1 MSTIKDVARAAGVS
15 VSTVS
20 NIINNKSSVNIEIYN
35 RVMQV
40 MKELNYR
47 PNILAMNLRKN
58 HMNFIGVVFDELS
71 DHSARLLEGT
81 VLRLEQLEYQAIIR
95 SVKANDCEISKVI
108 NHLLSIGVK
117 GIILCT
123 PRLEETAL
131 QQFYAAGVPILMLDY
146 CLRLPGFLTVDFDN
160 APLVRELTLSLCRR
174 HKSVGL
180 VTGPCRFAC
189 EQSCRTGFGD
199 GLTAAKA
206 EEEPAFMLELPF
218 QRGILYEKL
227 LIETAKSHP
236 LPACFIVSNE
246 FMAYC
251 LNEALSI
258 NGRQGHM
265 IYVLS
270 CQKFERPATSN
281 MVMLERDAMQCAQDA
296 VDMLISQLR
305 DPVLNDSP
313 GKSLVP
319 ELPTSFSDVRGTSVP
334 AHFPKKVLR
343 VLLPDSPMNKS
354 IQLLS
359 QDFTN
364 QTGISV
370 QFTLKNMTEL
380 CQEIVHSCQNAA
392 PQYDVVTFHI
402 NWLSRLTQHH
412 HLLPLDEHLDLEA
425 LAQQYLP
432 QVRKAYFQQKHARY
446 GLPAEMGIQV
456 LAYRDDLFSDPVVQK
471 SYYNAVGLELQP
483 PRSWTEFNI
492 IARYFTRAYN
502 PASPVKY
509 GTCIAGHVPTGL
521 IEEFWPRSWAF
532 RGKIFDKQGLA
543 LYSPQNV
550 KALENLCDSY
560 RCSYP
565 NCQTFMDAE
574 QVQQMLNGDIA
585 MIVTYS
591 SYMVLGG
598 MGRDKQIK
606 FSHTPSNMTAIDS
619 YLLGIPA
626 NCTVPES
633 STAFIQWCCS
643 DSIAAKSLLLGRLI
657 PKTNVVLNGEIEYL
671 NQGLKG
677 IFDNLEE
684 AVSRNYFFT
693 ERADAP
699 AFDASLADGLAQA
712 VYGGVPAEQV
722 LRDLQAL
729 LAQK

>member
-1 MSTIKDVARAAGVS
+1 MSTIKDVARVAGVS

-20 NIINNKSSVNIEIYN
+20 NIINNKSSVNLEIYN

-58 HMNFIGVVFDELS
+58 HMNFIGVIFDELS
-71 DHSARLLEGT
+71 GHSARLLEGT
-81 VLRLEQLEYQAIIR
+81 MLRLEQSGYQAIIC
-95 SVKANDCEISKVI
+95 SVKASDCEISKVI

-117 GIILCT
+117 GIILCS
-123 PRLEETAL
+123 PRLEETSL
-131 QQFYAAGVPILMLDY
+131 LQFYSAGVPILMLDY
-146 CLRLPGFLTVDFDN
+146 CLRLPGFLMVDFDN

-174 HKSVGL
+174 HESIGL
-180 VTGPCRFAC
+180 ITGPCRFAC
-189 EQSCRTGFGD
+189 EQSCQAGFFD
-199 GLTAAKA
+199 GLAAAGAK
-206 EEEPAFMLELPF
+206 EKPAFVLELPF
-218 QRGILYEKL
+218 QRGVVYEKL
-227 LIETAKSHP
+227 LIETSKSRQ
-236 LPACFIVSNE
+236 LPDCFIVSNE
-246 FMAYC
+246 FMALC
-251 LNEALSI
+251 LNEVLSI
-258 NGRQGHM
+258 NGQAGHM

-270 CQKFERPATSN
+270 CQEFERPTTAN
-281 MVMLERDAMQCAQDA
+281 MVMLERDAIQCAQDA

-313 GKSLVP
+313 GKSLTS
-319 ELPTSFSDVRGTSVP
+319 ELPVSFAGIHSAGP
-334 AHFPKKVLR
+334 HPCIPEKVLH
-343 VLLPDSPMNKS
+343 VLLPDSPMSKS

-364 QTGISV
+364 RTGIPV

-380 CQEIVHSCQNAA
+380 YQEIVHSCQSKV

-402 NWLSRLTQHH
+402 NWLSRLTQHRC
-412 HLLPLDEHLDLEA
+412 LFPLDELLDFDS

-432 QVRKAYFQQKHARY
+432 QVRKAYFRQKHARY

-471 SYYNAVGLELQP
+471 SYYNAVGLELHP

-492 IARYFTRAYN
+492 IARYFTQAYN

-560 RCSYP
+560 RYSYP
-565 NCQTFMDAE
+565 SCQTFMDAE
-574 QVQQMLNGDIA
+574 QVHEMLNGDIA

-598 MGRDKQIK
+598 MGRDKQIR

-619 YLLGIPA
+619 YLLGVPV
-626 NCTVPES
+626 NCAASES
-633 STAFIQWCCS
+633 SASFVQWCCS
-643 DSIAAKSLLLGRLI
+643 DNIAAKSLLLGRLI

-693 ERADAP
+693 ERANAP
-699 AFDASLADGLAQA
+699 TFDASMAEGLAQA
-712 VYGGVPAEQV
+712 VYGGASAEQV
-722 LRDLQAL
+722 LQNLQAL
-729 LAQK
+729 LA

>member
-71 DHSARLLEGT
+71 DCSARLLEGT
-81 VLRLEQLEYQAIIR
+81 VLRLEQLEYQAIIC
-95 SVKANDCEISKVI
+95 SVKANGCEISKVI

-117 GIILCT
+117 GVILCT
-123 PRLEETAL
+123 PRLEETTL
-131 QQFYAAGVPILMLDY
+131 REFHTAGVPILMLDY
-146 CLRLPGFLTVDFDN
+146 CLRLPGFLTMDFDN
-160 APLVRELTLSLCRR
+160 APLVRDLTLSLCGRYD
-174 HKSVGL
+174 SVGL
-180 VTGPCRFAC
+180 LTGPCRFAC
-189 EQSCRTGFGD
+189 EQTCRTGFSD
-199 GLTAAKA
+199 GLAAA
-206 EEEPAFMLELPF
+206 GQQEGASFVLELPF

-227 LIETAKSHP
+227 LLETSKGRP

-313 GKSLVP
+313 GKSLIP
-319 ELPTSFSDVRGTSVP
+319 ELPASFSDIDNISLQIHP
-334 AHFPKKVLR
+334 PQKALH
-343 VLLPDSPMNKS
+343 VLLPDSPMSKS

-364 QTGISV
+364 RTGIPV

-380 CQEIVHSCQNAA
+380 CQEIVHSCQSGTS
-392 PQYDVVTFHI
+392 PYDVVTFHI
-402 NWLSRLTQHH
+402 NWLSRLTQQHY
-412 HLLPLDEHLDLEA
+412 LSPLDEHLDFEA

-432 QVRKAYFQQKHARY
+432 QVRKAYFQQRHARY

-471 SYYNAVGLELQP
+471 NYYNAVGLELQP

-492 IARYFTRAYN
+492 IARYFTQAYN

-543 LYSPQNV
+543 LYSPQNI

-560 RCSYP
+560 HCSYP
-565 NCQTFMDAE
+565 DCRTFMDAE
-574 QVQQMLNGDIA
+574 QVHEMLNGDIA

-598 MGRDKQIK
+598 MSRDKQIK

-619 YLLGIPA
+619 YLLGIPV
-626 NCTVPES
+626 NCAASENS
-633 STAFIQWCCS
+633 AAFIQWCCS

-699 AFDASLADGLAQA
+699 SFDACMADGLAQA

-722 LRDLQAL
+722 LRNLQAL
-729 LAQK
+729 LVRK